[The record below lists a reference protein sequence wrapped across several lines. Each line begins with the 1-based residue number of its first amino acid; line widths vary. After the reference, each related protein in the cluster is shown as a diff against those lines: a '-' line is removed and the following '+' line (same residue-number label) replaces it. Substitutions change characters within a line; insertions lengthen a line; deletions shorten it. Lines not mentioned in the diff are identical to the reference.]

1 MSWHQPIFKGESAG
15 MNHHP
20 PTHVGRALTVVL
32 GVLPFTVI
40 TLLVFKDWPPL
51 RRWDLSVADEFAAYG
66 AIRPSTVQLWEV
78 VAAITVPWTARGI
91 ILVVAAYLWHRR
103 ARLLTVWLLVTAGA
117 ELGLVQ
123 AVKHIFDRPR
133 PAQMLVENDG
143 WSYVSGHATAAFVLA
158 GALGVV
164 LPSVRGWR
172 RRFRLLV
179 TLPTIAVVWIVSV
192 DRVALNVHYVSDVLG
207 GWALGLAILTATSIL
222 FGLRPGL
229 RRRRRR
235 TPAAG
240 DGTAEPPRAA
250 VIVNPI
256 KVGDGVAFRR
266 KVNRALAVRGFD
278 DPLWLETRE
287 DDAGNAMAKRA
298 IENESDLVLVA
309 GGDGTVRVVCAALA
323 YTGIPVGVIPA
334 GTGNLLARNLHIPL
348 DVDDALERILDGRD
362 RRIDLVKVH
371 GDGLDTDRFAVMAGL
386 GLDAAIITGAPPI
399 LKAQIGWT
407 AYLVS
412 AAKNINH
419 PSVKVQITLDDQ
431 EPVERRVR
439 TVVIGNVGMLQANIP
454 LLPDARPD
462 DGLIDVVVI
471 APRRVTQW
479 PLVFW
484 RVMTRTKRTEMYL
497 ERFTGRK
504 VEIRAAVD
512 VQRQL
517 DGDGIGPGR
526 DLTAEVEPGSLVVRV
541 PKRR

>member
-1 MSWHQPIFKGESAG
+1 

-20 PTHVGRALTVVL
+20 PSPVGRVLTVVL
-32 GVLPFTVI
+32 GALPFTVI
-40 TLLVFKDWPPL
+40 TLLVANHWAPL
-51 RRWDLSVADEFAAYG
+51 ERWDQSVAARAASYG
-66 AIRPSTVQLWEV
+66 AVRDDMVDFWQV
-78 VAAITVPWTARGI
+78 VGAVTQPWVLRAVMV
-91 ILVVAAYLWHRR
+91 LVAAYLWHRR
-103 ARLLTVWLLVTAGA
+103 ARLLTVWLLVSAGA

-123 AVKHIFDRPR
+123 AAKHIFDRPR
-133 PAQMLVENDG
+133 PDQMLASADS
-143 WSYVSGHATAAFVLA
+143 WAYVSGHATAAFVMA

-179 TLPTIAVVWIVSV
+179 ALPTIAVVWLTSV

-207 GWALGLAILTATSIL
+207 GWALGLAVLTATSIG

-235 TPAAG
+235 TPADA
-240 DGTAEPPRAA
+240 DATAVPPRAA

-266 KVNRALAVRGFD
+266 KVTRALAVRGFD

-348 DVDDALERILDGRD
+348 DLDDALERILEGRD

-371 GDGLDTDRFAVMAGL
+371 GDELDTDRFAVMAGL
-386 GLDAAIITGAPPI
+386 GLDAAIISDAPPH
-399 LKAQIGWT
+399 LKRQIGWT

-419 PSVKVQITLDDQ
+419 PSVRVRITLDDDL
-431 EPVERRVR
+431 VMERRVR
-439 TVVIGNVGMLQANIP
+439 TVVVGNVGMLQANIP

-462 DGLIDVVVI
+462 DGLLDVVLI

-479 PLVFW
+479 PIVVW
-484 RVMTRTKRTEMYL
+484 RLMSRTNRADMYL

-504 VEIRAAVD
+504 VEITAAVD

-517 DGDGIGPGR
+517 DGDPIGPGR
-526 DLTAEVEPGSLVVRV
+526 SLTAEIEAGALIARV

>member
-1 MSWHQPIFKGESAG
+1 MS
-15 MNHHP
+15 HHP
-20 PTHVGRALTVVL
+20 PTPVGRALTVVL
-32 GVLPFTVI
+32 GALPFTVI
-40 TLLVFKDWPPL
+40 TLLVAGHWPPL
-51 RRWDLSVADEFAAYG
+51 QRWDESTAARSAAYG
-66 AIRPSTVQLWEV
+66 AAHESMVDVWQVLGAV
-78 VAAITVPWTARGI
+78 VLPWTSRAV
-91 ILVVAAYLWHRR
+91 LVVVAAYLWHRR
-103 ARLLTVWLLVTAGA
+103 ARLLAVWLLTSAVA
-117 ELGLVQ
+117 ELVLVQ
-123 AVKHIFDRPR
+123 VSKALVERPR
-133 PAQMLVENDG
+133 PVPMLVDAEG
-143 WSYVSGHATAAFVLA
+143 FSYVSSHAAAAFVMA

-179 TLPTIAVVWIVSV
+179 LLPVIAVVWIASA
-192 DRVALNVHYVSDVLG
+192 DRIALNVHFVSDILG
-207 GWALGLAILTATSIL
+207 GWALGLAILTATSIG

-235 TPAAG
+235 TPSDG
-240 DGTAEPPRAA
+240 DGTATPPRAA

-266 KVNRALAVRGFD
+266 KVTRALAVRGFD
-278 DPLWLETRE
+278 DPLWLETRV

-348 DVDDALERILDGRD
+348 DLDDALERILEGRE

-371 GDGLDTDRFAVMAGL
+371 GDELDTDRFAVMAGL
-386 GLDAAIITGAPPI
+386 GLDAAIISGAPPH

-419 PSVKVQITLDDQ
+419 PSVRVQLTLDDE
-431 EPVERRVR
+431 EPIERRVR

-462 DGLIDVVVI
+462 DGLLDVVVI

-479 PLVFW
+479 PIVLW
-484 RVMTRTKRTEMYL
+484 RLMTRTNRTDMYL

-504 VEIRAAVD
+504 VEITAAVD

-517 DGDGIGPGR
+517 DGDPIGPGR
-526 DLTAEVEPGSLVVRV
+526 SLTAEIEPGALLARV
-541 PKRR
+541 PKGR

>member
-1 MSWHQPIFKGESAG
+1 

-20 PTHVGRALTVVL
+20 PSHVGRGLTVVL
-32 GVLPFTVI
+32 GVLPFTVV
-40 TLLVFKDWPPL
+40 TLLVFKEWPPL
-51 RRWDLSVADEFAAYG
+51 HRWDESVADRVAAYG
-66 AIRPSTVQLWEV
+66 LAHEGWVDSWQMLGTVIL
-78 VAAITVPWTARGI
+78 PWTMRAI
-91 ILVVAAYLWHRR
+91 VLVVAIYLWHRR
-103 ARLLTVWLLVTAGA
+103 ARLLTLWLLVTVGA

-123 AVKHIFDRPR
+123 AVMHIFER
-133 PAQMLVENDG
+133 PAPGEALVEVDS
-143 WSYVSGHATAAFVLA
+143 WSYVSGHAAAAFVMA

-179 TLPTIAVVWIVSV
+179 TLPAIAVVLLVSFG
-192 DRVALNVHYVSDVLG
+192 RIALNVQYVSDVLG
-207 GWALGLAILTATSIL
+207 GWALGLAILTATSIG

-235 TPAAG
+235 SRTDD
-240 DGTAEPPRAA
+240 DGTTVPPRAA

-266 KVNRALAVRGFD
+266 KVTRALAVRGFD

-287 DDAGNAMAKRA
+287 DDAGNAMAKQA

-323 YTGIPVGVIPA
+323 TTGIPVGVIPA

-348 DVDDALERILDGRD
+348 DLDDALERILDGRD

-371 GDGLDTDRFAVMAGL
+371 GDGLDTDHFAVMAGL

-419 PSVKVQITLDDQ
+419 PSVKVRISLDDE
-431 EPVERRVR
+431 EPLERRVR

-462 DGLIDVVVI
+462 DGLIDVVII

-504 VEIRAAVD
+504 VEITAAVD
-512 VQRQL
+512 VERQL
-517 DGDGIGPGR
+517 DGDGIGAGR
-526 DLTAEVEPGSLVVRV
+526 GLTAEVEPGSLVVRV

>member
-1 MSWHQPIFKGESAG
+1 

-20 PTHVGRALTVVL
+20 PSAVGRVLTVVL
-32 GVLPFTVI
+32 GALPFTVL
-40 TLLVFKDWPPL
+40 TLLVFEHWGPL
-51 RRWDLSVADEFAAYG
+51 ARWDQSVAARAASYG
-66 AIRPSTVQLWEV
+66 AGHESVIDFWQVAGAV
-78 VAAITVPWTARGI
+78 VLPWTSRAVI
-91 ILVVAAYLWHRR
+91 VVVAAYLWRRR
-103 ARLLTVWLLVTAGA
+103 ARLLTVWLLTTAAA
-117 ELGLVQ
+117 ELVLVQ
-123 AVKHIFDRPR
+123 VVKAIFERDRPVR
-133 PAQMLVENDG
+133 MLVENG
-143 WSYVSGHATAAFVLA
+143 GFSYVSGHAAAAFVMA

-179 TLPTIAVVWIVSV
+179 LLPAIAVVWIASA
-192 DRVALNVHYVSDVLG
+192 DRIALNVHYVSDVLG
-207 GWALGLAILTATSIL
+207 GWALGLLILTTTSIS

-235 TPAAG
+235 TPSDR
-240 DGTAEPPRAA
+240 DGTTAPPRAA

-266 KVNRALAVRGFD
+266 KVTRALEVRGYD

-287 DDAGNAMAKRA
+287 DDAGNAMAKQA
-298 IENESDLVLVA
+298 IEYESDLVLVA
-309 GGDGTVRVVCAALA
+309 GGDGTVRVVCSALA

-348 DVDDALERILDGRD
+348 DFDDALERILDGRD
-362 RRIDLVKVH
+362 RRIDLVRVH
-371 GDGLDTDRFAVMAGL
+371 GDGLDTDHFAVMAGV
-386 GLDAAIITGAPPI
+386 GLDAAIISDAPPH
-399 LKAQIGWT
+399 LKKQIGWT
-407 AYLVS
+407 AYLVG

-419 PSVKVQITLDDQ
+419 PSVRVQLTIDDS
-431 EPVERRVR
+431 EPIERRVR

-462 DGLIDVVVI
+462 DGLLDVVVI

-479 PLVFW
+479 PIVLW
-484 RVMTRTKRTEMYL
+484 RLMTRTNRTDMYL

-504 VEIRAAVD
+504 VEIHAAVD

-517 DGDGIGPGR
+517 DGDPIGPGQYLHTEIQPGA
-526 DLTAEVEPGSLVVRV
+526 LTTRV

>member
-1 MSWHQPIFKGESAG
+1 MMGWHQPSSEGI
-15 MNHHP
+15 MNQHP
-20 PTHVGRALTVVL
+20 PSQLGRALTVVL
-32 GVLPFTVI
+32 GALPFTVV
-40 TLLVFKDWPPL
+40 TLLVFKNWPPL
-51 RRWDLSVADEFAAYG
+51 RRWDLSVAEHVARYG
-66 AIRPSTVQLWEV
+66 AAHHGWVDFWQVIGAV
-78 VAAITVPWTARGI
+78 VPPWTCRAV
-91 ILVVAAYLWHRR
+91 ILIVAAYLWRRR
-103 ARLLTVWLLVTAGA
+103 ARLLTFWLLVTAGA
-117 ELGLVQ
+117 ELVLVLL
-123 AVKHIFDRPR
+123 VKQIFERPR
-133 PAQMLVENDG
+133 PAQMLVETAG
-143 WSYVSGHATAAFVLA
+143 WSYVSGHATAAFVMA

-179 TLPTIAVVWIVSV
+179 TLPTIAVVLLASV
-192 DRVALNVHYVSDVLG
+192 DRIVLDVHYVSDVLG
-207 GWALGLAILTATSIL
+207 AWALGLAILTTTSVC
-222 FGLRPGL
+222 FGLRPRP

-235 TPAAG
+235 IRSG
-240 DGTAEPPRAA
+240 DDGTTTSPRAA

-266 KVNRALAVRGFD
+266 KVTRALAVRGYD

-309 GGDGTVRVVCAALA
+309 GGDGTVRVVCATLA
-323 YTGIPVGVIPA
+323 GTGIPVGVIPA

-348 DVDDALERILDGRD
+348 DLEDALERVLDGRE
-362 RRIDLVKVH
+362 RRIDLVKVY

-386 GLDAAIITGAPPI
+386 GLDAAIMSDAPPQ

-419 PSVKVQITLDDQ
+419 PSVRIRITLDDQ
-431 EPVERRVR
+431 PPLERRAR

-479 PLVFW
+479 PLLVL
-484 RVMTRTKRTEMYL
+484 RVMTRTRRTDLYL
-497 ERFTGRK
+497 ERFTAQK
-504 VEIRAAVD
+504 VEVLAAVD

-526 DLTAEVEPGSLVVRV
+526 GLTAEVEPGSLVVRV
-541 PKRR
+541 PKHR

>member
-1 MSWHQPIFKGESAG
+1 
-15 MNHHP
+15 MNQHP

-32 GVLPFTVI
+32 GALPFTVI
-40 TLLVFKDWPPL
+40 TLLVFQDWPPL
-51 RRWDLSVADEFAAYG
+51 RRWDESVAARAAEYGQTHPNVVDVWEVIG
-66 AIRPSTVQLWEV
+66 AITTPWVCRGVILA
-78 VAAITVPWTARGI
+78 VAI
-91 ILVVAAYLWHRR
+91 YLWHRR
-103 ARLLTVWLLVTAGA
+103 ARLLTVWLIVSAGA

-123 AVKHIFDRPR
+123 AVKHIFDRAR
-133 PAQMLVENDG
+133 PAQMLGEADG
-143 WSYVSGHATAAFVLA
+143 WAFVSGHATAAFVMA

-179 TLPTIAVVWIVSV
+179 ALPTIAVVWFASV
-192 DRVALNVHYVSDVLG
+192 DRIVLNVHWVSDVLG
-207 GWALGLAILTATSIL
+207 AWALGLAVLTATSIG

-235 TPAAG
+235 TPADESGA
-240 DGTAEPPRAA
+240 AEAPRAA

-266 KVNRALAVRGFD
+266 KVNRALAVRGFE

-287 DDAGNAMAKRA
+287 DDAGNAMAKLA

-309 GGDGTVRVVCAALA
+309 GGDGTVRVVCAALSH
-323 YTGIPVGVIPA
+323 TGIPVGVIPA

-348 DVDDALERILDGRD
+348 DLDDALERILDGRD
-362 RRIDLVKVH
+362 RRIDLVKVS

-399 LKAQIGWT
+399 LKAQLGWT
-407 AYLVS
+407 AYVVS

-419 PSVKVQITLDDQ
+419 PSVKVRIVLDDD
-431 EPVERRVR
+431 EPLERRVR

-462 DGLIDVVVI
+462 DGLIDVVII

-504 VEIRAAVD
+504 VEVTAAVD

-526 DLTAEVEPGSLVVRV
+526 TLTAEVDPGSLVVRV

>member
-1 MSWHQPIFKGESAG
+1 

-20 PTHVGRALTVVL
+20 PTQVGRALTVVL
-32 GVLPFTVI
+32 GAVPFVVV
-40 TLLVFKDWPPL
+40 TLLVFNHWAPL
-51 RRWDLSVADEFAAYG
+51 VRWDQAVAARAASYG
-66 AIRPSTVQLWEV
+66 ALHESLVDFWQV
-78 VAAITVPWTARGI
+78 VGAVVLPWTSRAVI
-91 ILVVAAYLWHRR
+91 VVVAAYLWHRR
-103 ARLLTVWLLVTAGA
+103 ARLLTIWLLTSAAA
-117 ELGLVQ
+117 ELVLVQ
-123 AVKHIFDRPR
+123 AVKATFERER

-143 WSYVSGHATAAFVLA
+143 FSYVSGHATAAFVMA

-179 TLPTIAVVWIVSV
+179 LLPVILVVCVVSA
-192 DRVALNVHYVSDVLG
+192 DRIALNVHYLSDVLG
-207 GWALGLAILTATSIL
+207 GWALGLAILTATSIG

-235 TPAAG
+235 TPTDG
-240 DGTAEPPRAA
+240 DGTAPPPRAA

-266 KVNRALAVRGFD
+266 KVTRALAVRGYD

-287 DDAGNAMAKRA
+287 DDPGNAMAKQA

-309 GGDGTVRVVCAALA
+309 GGDGTVRVVCSALA
-323 YTGIPVGVIPA
+323 HTGIPVGVIPA

-348 DVDDALERILDGRD
+348 DLDDALERTLEGRD
-362 RRIDLVKVH
+362 RRIDLVRVS
-371 GDGLDTDRFAVMAGL
+371 GDGLDTDHFAVMAGL

-419 PSVKVQITLDDQ
+419 PSVKVRIALDD
-431 EPVERRVR
+431 EVPVERRVR

-479 PLVFW
+479 PLLIL
-484 RVMTRTKRTEMYL
+484 RVMARGRRTDLYL
-497 ERFTGRK
+497 ERFTARK
-504 VEIRAAVD
+504 VEILVAVD

-526 DLTAEVEPGSLVVRV
+526 SLTAEVEPGSLLARV
-541 PKRR
+541 PKRG

>member
-1 MSWHQPIFKGESAG
+1 

-20 PTHVGRALTVVL
+20 PSSVGRVITVVL
-32 GVLPFTVI
+32 GALPFTVI
-40 TLLVFKDWPPL
+40 TLLVANHWAPL
-51 RRWDLSVADEFAAYG
+51 ERWDQSVATRVASYG
-66 AIRPSTVQLWEV
+66 AVRDDMVDFWQVIGAVTQ
-78 VAAITVPWTARGI
+78 PWVLRAVMV
-91 ILVVAAYLWHRR
+91 VVAAYLWHRR
-103 ARLLTVWLLVTAGA
+103 ARLLTVWLLVSAGA

-123 AVKHIFDRPR
+123 AAKHIFDRPR
-133 PAQMLVENDG
+133 PDQMLAAADS
-143 WSYVSGHATAAFVLA
+143 WAYVSGHATSAFVMA

-179 TLPTIAVVWIVSV
+179 ALPTIAVVWLTSI
-192 DRVALNVHYVSDVLG
+192 DRVVLNVHYMSDVVG
-207 GWALGLAILTATSIL
+207 GWALGLAILTATSIG

-235 TPAAG
+235 TPADA
-240 DGTAEPPRAA
+240 DGTTVPPRAA

-266 KVNRALAVRGFD
+266 KVTRALAVRGFD

-334 GTGNLLARNLHIPL
+334 GTGNLLARNLQIPL
-348 DVDDALERILDGRD
+348 DLDDALERILEGRD

-371 GDGLDTDRFAVMAGL
+371 GDELDTDRFAVMAGL
-386 GLDAAIITGAPPI
+386 GLDAAIISDAPPH
-399 LKAQIGWT
+399 LKRQIGWT

-419 PSVKVQITLDDQ
+419 PSVRVRITLDDDL
-431 EPVERRVR
+431 VMERRVR
-439 TVVIGNVGMLQANIP
+439 TVVVGNVGMLQANIP

-462 DGLIDVVVI
+462 DGLLDVVVI

-479 PLVFW
+479 PIVVW
-484 RVMTRTKRTEMYL
+484 RLMTRTNRADMYL

-504 VEIRAAVD
+504 VEITAAVD

-517 DGDGIGPGR
+517 DGDPIGPGR
-526 DLTAEVEPGSLVVRV
+526 SLTAEIEAGALVARV

>member
-1 MSWHQPIFKGESAG
+1 

-20 PTHVGRALTVVL
+20 PSHFGRGLTVVL
-32 GVLPFTVI
+32 GALPFTVI
-40 TLLVFKDWPPL
+40 TLLVATGWAPL
-51 RRWDLSVADEFAAYG
+51 ERWDQSVAARAASYG
-66 AIRPSTVQLWEV
+66 ATRPNAVDFWHVIGDVFLPWAMRGVIVV
-78 VAAITVPWTARGI
+78 VAV
-91 ILVVAAYLWHRR
+91 YLWHRR
-103 ARLLTVWLLVTAGA
+103 ARLLTVWLVVSAGA
-117 ELGLVQ
+117 ELGLVH

-133 PAQMLVENDG
+133 PAEMLVENDG
-143 WSYVSGHATAAFVLA
+143 WSYVSGHATAAFVMA

-179 TLPTIAVVWIVSV
+179 MLPTIAVVWIASA

-207 GWALGLAILTATSIL
+207 GWALGLCILTATSIG

-235 TPAAG
+235 TPSDD
-240 DGTAEPPRAA
+240 DGTTIPPKAA

-266 KVNRALAVRGFD
+266 KVTRALAVRGFD
-278 DPLWLETRE
+278 EPLWLETRE

-348 DVDDALERILDGRD
+348 DLDDALERVLEGRD

-371 GDGLDTDRFAVMAGL
+371 GDELDTDRFAVMAGL
-386 GLDAAIITGAPPI
+386 GLDAAIISDAPPH
-399 LKAQIGWT
+399 LKRQIGWT

-419 PSVKVQITLDDQ
+419 PSVRVRITLDQDL
-431 EPVERRVR
+431 VMERRVR
-439 TVVIGNVGMLQANIP
+439 TVVVGNVGMLQANIP
-454 LLPDARPD
+454 LLPNARPD
-462 DGLIDVVVI
+462 DGLLDVVVI

-479 PLVFW
+479 PIVVW
-484 RVMTRTKRTEMYL
+484 RLLTRTNRTDMYL

-504 VEIRAAVD
+504 VEITAAVD

-517 DGDGIGPGR
+517 DGDPIGPGR
-526 DLTAEVEPGSLVVRV
+526 SLTAEIEAGALVARV

>member
-1 MSWHQPIFKGESAG
+1 

-20 PTHVGRALTVVL
+20 PSPVGRVLTVVL
-32 GVLPFTVI
+32 GALPFIVI
-40 TLLVFKDWPPL
+40 TLLIFKHWPPL
-51 RRWDLSVADEFAAYG
+51 ERWDLSVSARAAAYG
-66 AIRPSTVQLWEV
+66 ASHANIVDIWQVIGAIVIPWTSRGVLVV
-78 VAAITVPWTARGI
+78 VAV
-91 ILVVAAYLWHRR
+91 YLWQRR
-103 ARLLTVWLLVTAGA
+103 ARHLTVWLLSTAGA
-117 ELGLVQ
+117 ELALVV
-123 AVKHIFDRPR
+123 AVKAIAERPR
-133 PAQMLVENDG
+133 PAQMLVDASG
-143 WSYVSGHATAAFVLA
+143 WAYVSGHATATFVMA

-179 TLPTIAVVWIVSV
+179 TLPTIAVVWIASA
-192 DRVALNVHYVSDVLG
+192 DQVALNAQYVSDVLG
-207 GWALGLAILTATSIL
+207 GWALGLAILTATSIG

-235 TPAAG
+235 TLTDA
-240 DGTAEPPRAA
+240 DGTTVPPRAA

-266 KVNRALAVRGFD
+266 KVTRALSVRGYD

-309 GGDGTVRVVCAALA
+309 GGDGTVRVVCSALA
-323 YTGIPVGVIPA
+323 HTGIPVGVIPA

-348 DVDDALERILDGRD
+348 DLDDALERILDGRD
-362 RRIDLVKVH
+362 RRIDLVRVH
-371 GDGLDTDRFAVMAGL
+371 GDQLDTDRFAVMAGL
-386 GLDAAIITGAPPI
+386 GLDAAIISDAPPH
-399 LKAQIGWT
+399 LKKQIGWT
-407 AYLVS
+407 AYLVG

-419 PSVKVQITLDDQ
+419 PSVRVTLALDDS
-431 EPVERRVR
+431 EPIERRVR

-462 DGLIDVVVI
+462 DGLLDVVVI

-479 PLVFW
+479 PIVLW
-484 RVMTRTKRTEMYL
+484 RLMTRTNRTDMYL

-504 VEIRAAVD
+504 VDITAAVD

-517 DGDGIGPGR
+517 DGDPIGPGR
-526 DLTAEVEPGSLVVRV
+526 TLFAEIEPGALTARV

>member
-1 MSWHQPIFKGESAG
+1 

-20 PTHVGRALTVVL
+20 PSPAGRVFTVVL

-40 TLLVFKDWPPL
+40 TLLVFKHWPPL
-51 RRWDLSVADEFAAYG
+51 QRWDQSVAARAASYG
-66 AIRPSTVQLWEV
+66 AVHESV
-78 VAAITVPWTARGI
+78 VDFWQVVGAVILPWSSRAVIAI
-91 ILVVAAYLWHRR
+91 VALYLWNRR
-103 ARLLTVWLLVTAGA
+103 ARLLAIWLLTSAAA
-117 ELGLVQ
+117 ELVLVQ
-123 AVKHIFDRPR
+123 VVKAVFERPR
-133 PAQMLVENDG
+133 PAAMLVDNDG
-143 WSYVSGHATAAFVLA
+143 WSYVSGHATAAFVMA

-179 TLPTIAVVWIVSV
+179 MLPTIAVVWIASA
-192 DRVALNVHYVSDVLG
+192 DRIALNVHYVSDVLG
-207 GWALGLAILTATSIL
+207 GWALGLAILTATSIS

-235 TPAAG
+235 TPE
-240 DGTAEPPRAA
+240 DENGTTVPPRAA

-266 KVNRALAVRGFD
+266 KVTRALAVRGFEN
-278 DPLWLETRE
+278 PLWLETRE
-287 DDAGNAMAKRA
+287 DDAGNAMAKQA

-348 DVDDALERILDGRD
+348 DLDDALERILDGRD
-362 RRIDLVKVH
+362 RRIDLVKVQ
-371 GDGLDTDRFAVMAGL
+371 GDELDTDRFAVMAGL
-386 GLDAAIITGAPPI
+386 GLDAAIISDAPPH
-399 LKAQIGWT
+399 LKKQIGWT

-419 PSVKVQITLDDQ
+419 PSVRVQITLDDE
-431 EPVERRVR
+431 EPMERRVR
-439 TVVIGNVGMLQANIP
+439 TVVVGNVGMLQANIP

-462 DGLIDVVVI
+462 DGLLDVVVI

-479 PLVFW
+479 PIIVW
-484 RVMTRTKRTEMYL
+484 RLMTRTQRTDIYL

-504 VEIRAAVD
+504 VEIEASVD

-517 DGDGIGPGR
+517 DGDPIGPGR
-526 DLTAEVEPGSLVVRV
+526 SLTAEIEAGALVARV

>member
-1 MSWHQPIFKGESAG
+1 

-20 PTHVGRALTVVL
+20 PSHLGRAVTVVL
-32 GVLPFTVI
+32 GAVPFIVI
-40 TLLVFKDWPPL
+40 TLLVFGDWPPL
-51 RRWDLSVADEFAAYG
+51 RRWDESVAARAAAYG
-66 AIRPSTVQLWEV
+66 ATRPAWVDFWQVMGAVIL
-78 VAAITVPWTARGI
+78 PWTCRAIVLG
-91 ILVVAAYLWHRR
+91 VALYLWHRR
-103 ARLLTVWLLVTAGA
+103 ARLLTVWLLVSAGA

-123 AVKHIFDRPR
+123 AVKHTFDRSR
-133 PAQMLVENDG
+133 PLERLVENDS
-143 WSYVSGHATAAFVLA
+143 WSYVSGHATAAFVMA

-172 RRFRLLV
+172 RRFRFLV
-179 TLPTIAVVWIVSV
+179 LLPTIAVVLLASA
-192 DRVALNVHYVSDVLG
+192 DRIFLNVHYVSDVLG
-207 GWALGLAILTATSIL
+207 GWALGLAILTATSIG

-235 TPAAG
+235 TS
-240 DGTAEPPRAA
+240 TADDPGLPPPRAA

-266 KVNRALAVRGFD
+266 KVNRALAIRGFD

-309 GGDGTVRVVCAALA
+309 GGDGTVRVVTAALA
-323 YTGIPVGVIPA
+323 YTATPVGVIPA

-348 DVDDALERILDGRD
+348 DLDDALERILDGRE

-399 LKAQIGWT
+399 LKAQLGWT

-419 PSVKVQITLDDQ
+419 PSVKVRIALDDE
-431 EPVERRVR
+431 EPIERRVR

-479 PLVFW
+479 PVLFW
-484 RVMTRTKRTEMYL
+484 RVMTRTKRTDMYL

-504 VEIRAAVD
+504 VEITAAVD

-526 DLTAEVEPGSLVVRV
+526 SLSAEVEPGALVVRV

>member
-1 MSWHQPIFKGESAG
+1 

-20 PTHVGRALTVVL
+20 PSPVGRVLTVVL
-32 GVLPFTVI
+32 GALPFTVI
-40 TLLVFKDWPPL
+40 TLLVANHWAPL
-51 RRWDLSVADEFAAYG
+51 ERWDQSVAARAASYG
-66 AIRPSTVQLWEV
+66 AVRDDMVDFWQV
-78 VAAITVPWTARGI
+78 VGAVTQPWVLRAVMV
-91 ILVVAAYLWHRR
+91 LVAAYLWHRR
-103 ARLLTVWLLVTAGA
+103 ARLLTVWLLVSAGA

-123 AVKHIFDRPR
+123 AAKHIFDRPR
-133 PAQMLVENDG
+133 PDQMLASADS
-143 WSYVSGHATAAFVLA
+143 WAYVSGHATAAFVMA

-179 TLPTIAVVWIVSV
+179 ALPTIAVVWLTSV

-207 GWALGLAILTATSIL
+207 GWALGLAVLTATSIG

-235 TPAAG
+235 TPADA
-240 DGTAEPPRAA
+240 DATAVPPRAA

-266 KVNRALAVRGFD
+266 KVTRALAVRGFD

-348 DVDDALERILDGRD
+348 DLDDALERILEGRD

-371 GDGLDTDRFAVMAGL
+371 GDELDTDRFAVMAGL
-386 GLDAAIITGAPPI
+386 GLDAAIISDAPPH
-399 LKAQIGWT
+399 LKRQIGWT
-407 AYLVS
+407 ADLVS
-412 AAKNINH
+412 AAKNIHH
-419 PSVKVQITLDDQ
+419 PSVRVRITLDDDL
-431 EPVERRVR
+431 VMERRVR
-439 TVVIGNVGMLQANIP
+439 TVVVGNVGMLQANIP

-462 DGLIDVVVI
+462 DGLLDVVLI

-479 PLVFW
+479 PIVVW
-484 RVMTRTKRTEMYL
+484 RLMSRTNRADMYL

-504 VEIRAAVD
+504 VEITAAVD

-517 DGDGIGPGR
+517 DGDPIGPGR
-526 DLTAEVEPGSLVVRV
+526 SLTAEIEAGALIARV

>member
-1 MSWHQPIFKGESAG
+1 

-20 PTHVGRALTVVL
+20 PSQLGRALTVVL
-32 GVLPFTVI
+32 GVLPFTII
-40 TLLVFKDWPPL
+40 TLLVFGDWPPL
-51 RRWDLSVADEFAAYG
+51 RRWDLSVAAEIAEYG
-66 AIRPSTVQLWEV
+66 AAHQNVVRFWEI

-91 ILVVAAYLWHRR
+91 IVVVAAYLWHRR
-103 ARLLTVWLLVTAGA
+103 ARLLALWLVVSAGA
-117 ELGLVQ
+117 ELGLAQ
-123 AVKHIFDRPR
+123 AVQHIFDRPR
-133 PAQMLVENDG
+133 PAQMLVEADG
-143 WSYVSGHATAAFVLA
+143 GSYVSGHATAAFVLA

-192 DRVALNVHYVSDVLG
+192 DRVVLDVQYVSDVLG
-207 GWALGLAILTATSIL
+207 GWALGLAILTATSIG

-235 TPAAG
+235 TVADG
-240 DGTAEPPRAA
+240 DWSAPPRAA

-266 KVNRALAVRGFD
+266 KLTRALALRGYD
-278 DPLWLETRE
+278 DPLWLETRI

-323 YTGIPVGVIPA
+323 NTGIPVGVIPA

-348 DVDDALERILDGRD
+348 DLDDALERILDGRD
-362 RRIDLVKVH
+362 RRIDLVTVR

-386 GLDAAIITGAPPI
+386 GLDAAIISEAPPH

-419 PSVKVQITLDDQ
+419 PSVQVRIKLDDA

-504 VEIRAAVD
+504 VEITAAVA

-526 DLTAEVEPGSLVVRV
+526 SLTAEVEPGSLVVRV

>member
-1 MSWHQPIFKGESAG
+1 

-32 GVLPFTVI
+32 GALPFIVV
-40 TLLVFKDWPPL
+40 TLLVFGDWPPL
-51 RRWDLSVADEFAAYG
+51 RRWDESVAARVATYG
-66 AIRPSTVQLWEV
+66 ATHPSTVDVWQVIGAVIL
-78 VAAITVPWTARGI
+78 PWTSRAV
-91 ILVVAAYLWHRR
+91 ILVVAIYLWHRR
-103 ARLLTVWLLVTAGA
+103 ARLLTVWLVVSAGA

-123 AVKHIFDRPR
+123 AVEHIFERPR
-133 PAQMLVENDG
+133 PAQMLVESGG
-143 WSYVSGHATAAFVLA
+143 WSYVSGHATAAFVMA

-179 TLPTIAVVWIVSV
+179 TLPTIAVVWIASV
-192 DRVALNVHYVSDVLG
+192 DRVALNLHWVSDVLG
-207 GWALGLAILTATSIL
+207 GWALGLGILTATSIG

-235 TPAAG
+235 LPS
-240 DGTAEPPRAA
+240 DENGTSVPPRAA

-266 KVNRALAVRGFD
+266 KVTRALAVRGFD

-287 DDAGNAMAKRA
+287 DDPGNAMAKRA
-298 IENESDLVLVA
+298 IENESDLILVA
-309 GGDGTVRVVCAALA
+309 GGDGTVRVVCAALSG
-323 YTGIPVGVIPA
+323 TGIPVGVIPA

-348 DVDDALERILDGRD
+348 DLDDALERILDGRD
-362 RRIDLVKVH
+362 RRIDLVKVS
-371 GDGLDTDRFAVMAGL
+371 GDGLDTDHFAVMAGL

-419 PSVKVQITLDDQ
+419 PSVKVRIVLDDE

-439 TVVIGNVGMLQANIP
+439 TVVVGNVGMLQANIP

-504 VEIRAAVD
+504 VEITAAVD

-526 DLTAEVEPGSLVVRV
+526 TLTAEVEPGSLVVRV

>member
-1 MSWHQPIFKGESAG
+1 
-15 MNHHP
+15 MNSHP
-20 PTHVGRALTVVL
+20 PSPAGRVLTVLL
-32 GVLPFTVI
+32 GVLPFIVI
-40 TLLVFKDWPPL
+40 TLLVFGDWPPL
-51 RRWDLSVADEFAAYG
+51 RRWDQSVATRAVEYG
-66 AIRPSTVQLWEV
+66 ATRGNLVDFWQVISAVTQ
-78 VAAITVPWTARGI
+78 PWVLRGVI
-91 ILVVAAYLWHRR
+91 VIVAAYLWHRR
-103 ARLLTVWLLVTAGA
+103 ARVLTVWLLVTAGA
-117 ELGLVQ
+117 ELGLTQ
-123 AVKHIFDRPR
+123 AVKHIFDRTR
-133 PAQMLVENDG
+133 PAQMLVENEG
-143 WSYVSGHATAAFVLA
+143 WAYVSGHAATAFLMA

-179 TLPTIAVVWIVSV
+179 VLPTVAVVWLASV
-192 DRVALNVHYVSDVLG
+192 DRIALNVHYLSDVLG
-207 GWALGLAILTATSIL
+207 GWALALAILTATSIG

-235 TPAAG
+235 TPA
-240 DGTAEPPRAA
+240 DESGTTAPPRAA

-266 KVNRALAVRGFD
+266 KVSRALAVRGFD

-287 DDAGNAMAKRA
+287 DDTGHAMAQRA

-348 DVDDALERILDGRD
+348 DLDDALERILDGRD
-362 RRIDLVKVH
+362 RRIDLVKVT
-371 GDGLDTDRFAVMAGL
+371 GDELDTDRFAVMAGL
-386 GLDAAIITGAPPI
+386 GLDAAIISDAPPH
-399 LKAQIGWT
+399 LKRQIGWT

-419 PSVKVQITLDDQ
+419 PSVRVQLTLDD
-431 EPVERRVR
+431 EISLERRVR
-439 TVVIGNVGMLQANIP
+439 TVVVGNVGMLQANIP

-471 APRRVTQW
+471 APRRVTHW
-479 PLVFW
+479 PIVVW
-484 RVMTRTKRTEMYL
+484 RLLTRTNRADLYL
-497 ERFTGRK
+497 ERFTGKK
-504 VEIRAAVD
+504 VEIIAAVD

-517 DGDGIGPGR
+517 DGDPIGPGR
-526 DLTAEVEPGSLVVRV
+526 SLTAEIEAGALVARV

>member
-1 MSWHQPIFKGESAG
+1 

-20 PTHVGRALTVVL
+20 PSPVGRALTVVL
-32 GVLPFTVI
+32 GALPFIVI
-40 TLLVFKDWPPL
+40 TLLVFGHWPPL
-51 RRWDLSVADEFAAYG
+51 ARWDQSVADRAAAYG
-66 AIRPSTVQLWEV
+66 AVRPNV
-78 VAAITVPWTARGI
+78 VDFWQVIGAVVLPWTSRAVI
-91 ILVVAAYLWHRR
+91 VVVAAYLWRRR
-103 ARLLTVWLLVTAGA
+103 ARLLTIWLLVTAGA
-117 ELGLVQ
+117 ELGLVE
-123 AVKHIFDRPR
+123 AVQYIFTRAH
-133 PAQMLVENDG
+133 PAQALVDADG
-143 WSYVSGHATAAFVLA
+143 WSYVAGHATAAFVMA

-179 TLPTIAVVWIVSV
+179 LLPVIAVVWIASA
-192 DRVALNVHYVSDVLG
+192 DRIALNVHYVSDVLG
-207 GWALGLAILTATSIL
+207 GWALGLAILTATSIG

-235 TPAAG
+235 TPSDG
-240 DGTAEPPRAA
+240 DGTAAPPRAA

-266 KVNRALAVRGFD
+266 KVTRALEVRGYD

-287 DDAGNAMAKRA
+287 DDAGNAMAKQA

-309 GGDGTVRVVCAALA
+309 GGDGTVRVVCSALA
-323 YTGIPVGVIPA
+323 HTGIPVGVIPA

-348 DVDDALERILDGRD
+348 DLDDALERILEGRD
-362 RRIDLVKVH
+362 RRIDLVRVH
-371 GDGLDTDRFAVMAGL
+371 GDELDTDHFAVMAGL
-386 GLDAAIITGAPPI
+386 GLDAAIISDAPPH
-399 LKAQIGWT
+399 LKKQIGWT

-419 PSVKVQITLDDQ
+419 PSVRVTLALDDE
-431 EPVERRVR
+431 EPIDRRVR
-439 TVVIGNVGMLQANIP
+439 TVVVGNVGMLQANIP

-462 DGLIDVVVI
+462 DGLLDVVVI

-479 PLVFW
+479 PIVLW
-484 RVMTRTKRTEMYL
+484 RLMTRTNRTDMYL

-504 VEIRAAVD
+504 VEIHAAVD

-517 DGDGIGPGR
+517 DGDPIGPGQYLSCEIEPGA
-526 DLTAEVEPGSLVVRV
+526 LTARV

>member
-1 MSWHQPIFKGESAG
+1 MMGSHEPTIEGI
-15 MNHHP
+15 MNRHP
-20 PTHVGRALTVVL
+20 PSHLGRAVTVLL
-32 GVLPFTVI
+32 GALPFIVV
-40 TLLVFKDWPPL
+40 TLLVVYDWPPL
-51 RRWDLSVADEFAAYG
+51 RRWDLAVSEAAYRYG
-66 AIRPSTVQLWEV
+66 AAHGAWMEAWQV
-78 VAAITVPWTARGI
+78 VGAVTLSWTSRALI
-91 ILVVAAYLWHRR
+91 VVVAAYLWRHR
-103 ARLLTVWLLVTAGA
+103 ARVLTFWLLVSAGA

-123 AVKHIFDRPR
+123 AVKHVFDRPR
-133 PAQMLVENDG
+133 PSPHLVEVSG
-143 WSYVSGHATAAFVLA
+143 WSFVSGHATAAFVMA

-179 TLPTIAVVWIVSV
+179 ILPAIAVVLLASV
-192 DRVALNVHYVSDVLG
+192 DRIVLNVHYVSDVLG
-207 GWALGLAILTATSIL
+207 GWALGLAILTTTSVA
-222 FGLRPGL
+222 FGLQPRP

-235 TPAAG
+235 T
-240 DGTAEPPRAA
+240 DLYDVSTAPPLRAA

-256 KVGDGVAFRR
+256 KVGDPVAFRR
-266 KVNRALAVRGFD
+266 KVTRALAVRGFD

-287 DDAGNAMAKRA
+287 DDAGHAMAKRA
-298 IENESDLVLVA
+298 IEDQSDLVLVA
-309 GGDGTVRVVCAALA
+309 GGDGTVRVVCAELA
-323 YTGIPVGVIPA
+323 FTGIPVGVIPA

-348 DVDDALERILDGRD
+348 DLDEALERILDGRD

-386 GLDAAIITGAPPI
+386 GLDAAIISDAPPQ

-419 PSVKVQITLDDQ
+419 PSVRLWITLDD
-431 EPVERRVR
+431 EPPLERRAR
-439 TVVIGNVGMLQANIP
+439 TIVVGNVGTLQANIA

-462 DGLIDVVVI
+462 DGLIDVVVV

-479 PLVFW
+479 PRLIL
-484 RVMTRTKRTEMYL
+484 RVATRQKKTDLYL
-497 ERFTGRK
+497 ERFTARK
-504 VEIRAAVD
+504 VEILASVD

-526 DLTAEVEPGSLVVRV
+526 SLTAEVEPGSLVVRV
-541 PKRR
+541 PLRR

>member
-1 MSWHQPIFKGESAG
+1 MK
-15 MNHHP
+15 HHP
-20 PTHVGRALTVVL
+20 PSPTGRALTVVL

-40 TLLVFKDWPPL
+40 TLLVATRWEPLLDWD
-51 RRWDLSVADEFAAYG
+51 RSVAVRAGEYG
-66 AIRPSTVQLWEV
+66 AVRENMVDFWQV
-78 VAAITVPWTARGI
+78 VGAVTQPWVLRAVMV
-91 ILVVAAYLWHRR
+91 LVAVYLWQRR
-103 ARLLTVWLLVTAGA
+103 ARVLTIWLLVTAGA

-123 AVKHIFDRPR
+123 AAKHIFDRPR
-133 PAQMLVENDG
+133 PDQMLASADS
-143 WSYVSGHATAAFVLA
+143 WAYVSGHATAAFVMA

-179 TLPTIAVVWIVSV
+179 MLPTIAVVWIASA
-192 DRVALNVHYVSDVLG
+192 DRIALNVHYVSDVLG
-207 GWALGLAILTATSIL
+207 GWALGLAILTATSIG

-235 TPAAG
+235 TPSTD
-240 DGTAEPPRAA
+240 DGTTIPPRAA

-266 KVNRALAVRGFD
+266 KVTRALALRGFD
-278 DPLWLETRE
+278 EPLWLETRE

-348 DVDDALERILDGRD
+348 DLDDALERVLEGRD

-371 GDGLDTDRFAVMAGL
+371 GDELDTDRFAVMAGL
-386 GLDAAIITGAPPI
+386 GLDAAIISDAPPH
-399 LKAQIGWT
+399 LKRQIGWT

-419 PSVKVQITLDDQ
+419 PSVRVRLTLDDDLTI
-431 EPVERRVR
+431 ERRVR
-439 TVVIGNVGMLQANIP
+439 TVVVGNVGMLQANIP

-462 DGLIDVVVI
+462 DGLLDVVVI

-479 PLVFW
+479 PIVVW
-484 RVMTRTKRTEMYL
+484 RLLTRTNRHDMYL

-504 VEIRAAVD
+504 VEITAAVD

-517 DGDGIGPGR
+517 DGDPIGPGR
-526 DLTAEVEPGSLVVRV
+526 SMTAEIEAGALVARV

>member
-1 MSWHQPIFKGESAG
+1 

-20 PTHVGRALTVVL
+20 PSQVGRALTVVL
-32 GVLPFTVI
+32 GALPFTVI
-40 TLLVFKDWPPL
+40 TLLVANRWAPL
-51 RRWDLSVADEFAAYG
+51 ERWDQSVSARAAAYG
-66 AIRPSTVQLWEV
+66 ATHPNV
-78 VAAITVPWTARGI
+78 VDIWHVIGDVFLPWGMRAV
-91 ILVVAAYLWHRR
+91 LVIVAVYLWHRR
-103 ARLLTVWLLVTAGA
+103 ARLLTVWLVVLAGA
-117 ELGLVQ
+117 ELGLVS

-133 PAQMLVENDG
+133 PTPMLVENEG
-143 WSYVSGHATAAFVLA
+143 WSFVSSHATAAFVLA

-179 TLPTIAVVWIVSV
+179 MLPTIAVVWIASA
-192 DRVALNVHYVSDVLG
+192 DRIALNVHYVSDVLG
-207 GWALGLAILTATSIL
+207 GWALGLAILTATSIG

-235 TPAAG
+235 TPSDD
-240 DGTAEPPRAA
+240 DGTSVPPRAS

-266 KVNRALAVRGFD
+266 KVTRALAVRGFD

-348 DVDDALERILDGRD
+348 DLDDALERILEGRD

-371 GDGLDTDRFAVMAGL
+371 GDELDTDRFAVMAGL
-386 GLDAAIITGAPPI
+386 GLDAAIISDAPPH
-399 LKAQIGWT
+399 LKRQIGWT

-419 PSVKVQITLDDQ
+419 PSVRVQITLDDE
-431 EPVERRVR
+431 EPIERRVR
-439 TVVIGNVGMLQANIP
+439 TVVVGNVGMLQANIP

-462 DGLIDVVVI
+462 DGLLDVVVI

-479 PLVFW
+479 PIVVW
-484 RVMTRTKRTEMYL
+484 RLMTRTNRHDMYL

-504 VEIRAAVD
+504 VEITASVD

-517 DGDGIGPGR
+517 DGDPIGPGR
-526 DLTAEVEPGSLVVRV
+526 SLTAEIEAGALVARV

>member
-1 MSWHQPIFKGESAG
+1 

-20 PTHVGRALTVVL
+20 PSHLGRALTVVL
-32 GVLPFTVI
+32 GALPFTVI
-40 TLLVFKDWPPL
+40 TLLVFGDWPPL
-51 RRWDLSVADEFAAYG
+51 RRWDESVADRVASYG
-66 AIRPSTVQLWEV
+66 ASRPSWVDLWQVIDAV
-78 VAAITVPWTARGI
+78 VLPWTMRAVIVG
-91 ILVVAAYLWHRR
+91 VAIYLWHRR
-103 ARLLTVWLLVTAGA
+103 ARLLTVWLIVSAGA

-123 AVKHIFDRPR
+123 AVKHIFDRVR
-133 PAQMLVENDG
+133 PAAALVENDG
-143 WSYVSGHATAAFVLA
+143 WSYVSGHATAAFVMA

-172 RRFRLLV
+172 RRFRTLV
-179 TLPTIAVVWIVSV
+179 LLPTIAVVLLASAERIF
-192 DRVALNVHYVSDVLG
+192 LNVHYVSDVLG
-207 GWALGLAILTATSIL
+207 GWALGLAILTATSIG

-235 TPAAG
+235 TPSDEAR
-240 DGTAEPPRAA
+240 TTPPRAA

-266 KVNRALAVRGFD
+266 KVSRALAVRGYD

-309 GGDGTVRVVCAALA
+309 GGDGTVRVVTAALA
-323 YTGIPVGVIPA
+323 GTAIPVGVIPA

-348 DVDDALERILDGRD
+348 DLDDALERILDGRE

-419 PSVKVQITLDDQ
+419 PSVKVRISLDDA
-431 EPVERRVR
+431 EPIERRVR

-462 DGLIDVVVI
+462 DGLIDVVVV
-471 APRRVTQW
+471 APRRATQW
-479 PLVFW
+479 PLLFW
-484 RVMTRTKRTEMYL
+484 RVMTRTKRTDMYL

-504 VEIRAAVD
+504 VEITAAAD

-526 DLTAEVEPGSLVVRV
+526 FLCAEVEPGALVVRV

>member
-1 MSWHQPIFKGESAG
+1 MMGWHQPRSEGI

-20 PTHVGRALTVVL
+20 PSPLGRALTVVL
-32 GVLPFTVI
+32 GALPFTVI

-51 RRWDLSVADEFAAYG
+51 RRWDLSVAEKMARLG
-66 AIRPSTVQLWEV
+66 ATHDGWLDFWQVIGAVIL
-78 VAAITVPWTARGI
+78 PWACRAV
-91 ILVVAAYLWHRR
+91 ILIVAAYLWRRR
-103 ARLLTVWLLVTAGA
+103 ARLLTFWLLVSAGA
-117 ELGLVQ
+117 ELVLVQ
-123 AVKHIFDRPR
+123 VVKQFFERPR
-133 PAQMLVENDG
+133 PGQMLVPTDG
-143 WSYVSGHATAAFVLA
+143 WSYVSGHATAAFVMA

-179 TLPTIAVVWIVSV
+179 TLPAIVVVLLASA
-192 DRVALNVHYVSDVLG
+192 DRILLDVHYVSDVLG
-207 GWALGLAILTATSIL
+207 GWALGLAILTTTSVC
-222 FGLRPGL
+222 FGLRPRP

-235 TPAAG
+235 TRSG
-240 DGTAEPPRAA
+240 DDGMTTSPRAA

-266 KVNRALAVRGFD
+266 KATRALAVRGYE

-287 DDAGNAMAKRA
+287 DDAGNAMAKLA

-323 YTGIPVGVIPA
+323 GTGIPVGVIPA
-334 GTGNLLARNLHIPL
+334 GTGNLLARNLRIPL
-348 DVDDALERILDGRD
+348 DMEDALEQVLDGRD
-362 RRIDLVKVH
+362 RRIDLVKVY

-386 GLDAAIITGAPPI
+386 GLDAAIISDAPPH

-419 PSVKVQITLDDQ
+419 PSVRIRITLDDQ
-431 EPVERRVR
+431 PPLERRAR

-471 APRRVTQW
+471 APRRATQW
-479 PLVFW
+479 PRLIL
-484 RVMTRTKRTEMYL
+484 RVMTRTRRTDLYL
-497 ERFTGRK
+497 ERFTARK
-504 VEIRAAVD
+504 VEILATVD

-526 DLTAEVEPGSLVVRV
+526 SLTAEVEPGSLVVRV